1 VRFAADPEDAGGEF
15 IVLLKNNFNWA
26 EQSVRLFGRIFGD
39 KAGEFF
45 LQGLEVD
52 S

>member
-1 VRFAADPEDAGGEF
+1 VRFTADPKDTGGKF
-15 IVLLKNNFNWA
+15 IVLLENNFNWA
-26 EQSVRLFGRIFGD
+26 EQGVRLFGRIFGD